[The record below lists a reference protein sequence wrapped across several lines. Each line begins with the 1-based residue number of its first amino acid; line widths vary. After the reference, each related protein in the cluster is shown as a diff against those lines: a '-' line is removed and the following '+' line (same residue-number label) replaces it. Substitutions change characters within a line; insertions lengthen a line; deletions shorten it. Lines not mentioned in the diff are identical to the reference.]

1 MELLGMRSYTGFI
14 MRRLFVVLL
23 YILGVVVVRAQDIT
37 IPVDLVIAR
46 EPKPSLKD
54 VVLATPVTL
63 DKLTVGS
70 VHPVFGTCD
79 NGNYYLA
86 FQLGYDLGDWNTQQ
100 NWAVDLSISLL
111 DNNAAVLWTKSL
123 GVKMSDQ
130 TFVSTVFHDVT
141 VPCSSNYTIRI
152 DANTVSGT
160 PPPSNIFLKVLGYK
174 YLVETFTP
182 TTTFSVESVANGQ
195 RDVIQWNRSPVGV
208 IAYDVEWVYIGK
220 YEGFSG
226 TPQNAFKFKEPV
238 RVTVPAIYSYTR
250 SRYYPDGN
258 VWYRVRAVG
267 YNPSYPEHRI
277 PGDWFYAASPIAI
290 TNHQSAVNW
299 QHQTI
304 FAEEGKSKKIMTY
317 FDGSL
322 RQRQQQTNLSTSGD
336 TTIVGESM
344 YDYEGRK
351 AIDVLPV
358 PTSSTSLQYKPG
370 VNAFLY
376 TNTTVNTNTSAKR
389 KKFHYDN
396 DVLTNSTVST
406 ADGAGKYYSTA
417 NTLPGFRADYIPNAE
432 GYVYGQTEFLNDGTG
447 RVKRQAGVGKDFRM
461 DATGTANHTNRYYYG
476 NAAPVELTRL
486 FGTNVGNANHY
497 KKNMQVEPNGQT
509 SVSYLDQE
517 GRVVATAL
525 AGVNPANVAPLASL
539 TSLPN
544 DKITVDLSTKNVRKD
559 GKNTI
564 IQKILNTVPN
574 TVYDFVYS
582 YSSLGSTIGT
592 FGCVSCTFNLKITVT
607 DPDGKLVTLPVIANN
622 TVADNSWYERK
633 GITAAQCN
641 NPSTDNISFS
651 LTFTQAGDYTVTKTL
666 TVNDLTFEEAK
677 TVVLQNTS
685 VQEKIQQLQN
695 SYVVDQSNCSICTEP
710 VACLP
715 EVEAEIEE
723 AMKEIASL
731 DCENIYTT
739 IVRDLQASG
748 VNVTDENI
756 RAHAKYCQY
765 ELCLRDKESEIFE
778 KRLARVTTWT
788 EAVQKKYNLPLSD
801 VNASEPADP
810 FFSNAL
816 LGYNYRSSMQSKLNK
831 VYVATIV
838 FDANG
843 DKIPDGTRPF
853 FGTILQVTDPANTS
867 FYINANGNIDA
878 VNGYHILYY
887 DLMSRKSSMTASVY
901 QAELD
906 RQRWQIFKSFYLEAK
921 RKTKLEITEYVNCPS
936 VKTDL
941 ERTDKLPSTESDI
954 KAWGEANGVTDG
966 VGVTGPVSDDEI
978 NTIITNIQFNC
989 GQVISD
995 TEKASIANSLRLYF
1009 NSNPRNF
1016 LRLIL
1021 KNDLA
1026 TNQNLIAIKNILSPK
1041 GCGLDSL
1048 AQDDFMACAE
1058 AITVSFTDNVYSVT
1072 DKVPSA
1078 GGGDPNCSGDG
1089 CQTCRTGSESEM
1101 TEEEMLQEF
1110 QTNQNSVVTS
1120 SVKPSESEY
1129 KALWDLYYSLN
1140 GPQWRSEDRVG
1151 WSTADP
1157 NVVQDVTGWSGVTTN
1172 ADGHVI
1178 GFDLQFK
1185 DGVTGTIPHSI
1196 GNLSYLEILFIQYG
1210 LTGTIPSEVGNLIKL
1225 KQLTLSYNTSLTG
1238 SIPYS
1243 LGGLYNLTHCSL
1255 HSNNL
1260 TGSIPDVFGNISSL
1274 VWLRLQNNQLTGT
1287 IPLSLGRLQNLT
1299 SLDLSYNNLTG
1310 NIPIEIG
1317 DLACHQASI
1326 VLNNNALYGI
1336 VPYKLRNT
1344 NNLRLQ
1350 SNRFTYVDLEYVIE
1364 NWKGIKPPFYSPQA
1378 LVDVA
1383 RTVTVSKT
1391 QSLTLSTFIDRTV
1404 ASPACTY
1411 QWFKNGTAINT
1422 ESTTGH
1428 TITINNVS
1436 DADAGDYY
1444 YVIKLLGSELTLRSN
1459 IIKVVP
1465 VIGNIRTITVC
1476 KQYDSANVTLQKLS
1490 FNPDWQLVI
1499 NKCLADAAAEN
1510 ALLFDYTKNKI
1521 IDEEASLLYSQR
1533 FKCLDLNETF
1543 TYAYIPKEYHYTLYY
1558 YDQAG
1563 NLVQTVP
1570 PEGVNL
1576 QNPGAHRYVTRYQY
1590 NSLNQSIWQKTP
1602 DAGESRFWYN
1612 EKGQV
1617 RLSQN
1622 AQQIKDNNYSYTK
1635 YDKQGRVVEVGE
1647 MNTTASLISLL
1658 TQLED
1663 AAFPSGTV
1671 YTLSDITNTYYDL
1684 PNAAIQATF
1693 TQQFLRNR
1701 VSWVEVRDKV
1711 ANDVIATYY
1720 SYDIHG
1726 NVKSLLQQVPG
1737 LASKRVDYVYD
1748 LVSGNVNYVMYQ
1760 YGQPDQLI
1768 HRYRYDA
1775 DNRIR
1780 EVATSTDGYWWN
1792 QEATYKYYLHGPLA
1806 RVEMGHYRVQGLDYY
1821 YTLQGWIKGV
1831 NMPYAADPG
1840 NDGYTG
1846 ANLRVGRD
1854 VFAYTL
1860 GYFEGDYKPRNTTR
1874 TLADT
1879 RDQLWARY
1887 KTLMGSTNTGLYN
1900 GNISWMITDL
1910 KKIGQQKA
1918 ARVKGMQA
1926 MLYKYDQLHRI
1937 SQSRS
1942 LTGYTTA
1949 GFTART
1955 TTPAAYDEDFTYDA
1969 NGNILTLKRRNDA
1982 AVLADDFVYTY
1993 YTNTNKLRYHIPF
2006 TRDTVYSGAIE
2017 NNNKVYRNI
2026 TVKGTAY
2033 APAGKDAVIKATD
2046 NIDIDEGFDIQ
2057 DNATF
2062 HAYVLPEDEGAYN
2075 YDAIGNLIWDQGKG
2089 VKISWTPYGKVRQV
2103 TKGNG
2108 AVITFRY
2115 DGTGNR
2121 IEKKMT
2127 RPDKTTVVTRYVRD
2141 ASGNVMATYSGQ
2153 ILKEQPIYG
2162 SSRLG
2167 QYKGG
2172 NYTAQ
2177 QTLGNRNFEL
2187 SNHLGN
2193 VLSTIT
2199 DNIGMAT
2206 DSTWATVSTTSDYYA
2221 FGSSMPGREF
2231 SASSLSASNYA
2242 LTLSGTAHSKHDATK
2257 VLSDITNTFT
2267 VECWVNPTT
2276 THQVDAQT
2284 TTGTTGIAGQR
2295 YAIYPTAVGT
2305 TTSGEAGM
2313 GISVGTNGVSVYE
2326 HSQSFMPPVLVWSGT
2341 ISGWTHIAV
2350 VYTNGVP
2357 TLYVNGAVVKTGVK
2371 SAKTKVYPSCAFMGG
2386 FYGSMPGAIDEVRIW
2401 NAARTASE
2409 LQTNYAKTVPA
2420 NTPNL
2425 AGYWPFNEGNNAL
2438 VHDIS
2443 QHGLDQVLINR
2454 STWSVANTG
2463 APVTKGGPAV
2473 ISDED
2478 AHYPLNADG
2487 KDVSGNNR
2495 NGTVNGAVPTA
2506 DKYNNENKALQFDGV
2521 DDHVLLANTKD
2532 GLAYIQNTG
2541 VFTISAFVKISDLNA
2556 RCAIAASTNSSTG
2569 KGFFFMYENYDET
2582 AGIHQLRF
2590 AMMKGVSGQYSV
2602 AKGAK
2607 YTINDNEWHHV
2618 AVVGD
2623 GQTIKFYVDGVQD
2636 GPATT
2641 ITQFSTGTSSE
2652 DAVIGGLPNVSSTA
2666 VAQSMKGAIDE
2677 VYIYKK
2683 ALTQNEVVS
2692 LVNGVNG
2699 NNHNDEL
2706 MYLAGY
2712 PYGFNGQEEDR
2723 LLMEDL
2729 YYAEYWEYDS
2739 RIGRRWNID
2748 PVVKPWES
2756 PYSVL
2761 FNSPILHAD
2770 PSGLNGEP
2778 QTHKVKDGD
2787 TYSKIAKQYNV
2798 TVDQLRAWN
2807 EYEDT
2812 KIPIGAELIV
2822 SDPYVN
2828 KSEKLEPRE
2837 LLPGLKTTNL
2847 VNTTFTCHPKEVDYE
2862 TLGIVQGTLV
2872 STGVSFTAA
2881 GPYQDLITAVTGKDV
2896 FTGEEVSGFRRY
2908 TGVVPFVSEARALKY
2923 SLKALKTLAVLGK
2936 CDKYAKSFMKKTGTL
2951 MKAAGAKV
2959 THKRI
2964 KIGENKGLIGTATEN
2979 YGNNGWHEFV
2989 EVEYNGQT
2997 YIYDNMNSDGILKSD
3012 YIEKIG
3018 GYVDGKV
3025 FSGEELLKDYT
3036 NVVK

>member
-1 MELLGMRSYTGFI
+1 MI
-14 MRRLFVVLL
+14 LF
-23 YILGVVVVRAQDIT
+23 YILSFIAVKAQEVT
-37 IPVDLVIAR
+37 IPADLVIAR

-70 VHPVFGTCD
+70 IYPVFGTCD
-79 NGNYYLA
+79 NSNYYLA

-100 NWAVDLSISLL
+100 NWTVDLTISLL
-111 DNNAAVLWTKSL
+111 DNNAAVLWTKPL

-130 TFVSTVFHDVT
+130 TFVSTVFHDVP
-141 VPCSSNYTIRI
+141 VACSSNYTIRI
-152 DANTVSGT
+152 DAKTVGGT

-182 TTTFSVESVANGQ
+182 TTTFSVESVANGE

-277 PGDWFYAASPIAI
+277 PGDWFYAAAPVAI

-358 PTSSTSLQYKPG
+358 PTGSTSLQYKPG

-406 ADGAGKYYSTA
+406 TDGAGKYYSTA

-432 GYVYGQTEFLNDGTG
+432 GYVYSQTEYLNDGTG

-486 FGTNVGNANHY
+486 FGSNVGNATHY

-544 DKITVDLSTKNVRKD
+544 DKITVDLSTKNVKKD

-564 IQKILNTVPN
+564 TQKILNTVPN

-582 YSSLGSTIGT
+582 YSSLASTIGS

-622 TVADNSWYERK
+622 TVTDNSWYERK

-641 NPSTDNISFS
+641 NPSADNISFS
-651 LTFTQAGDYTVTKTL
+651 LTFAQAGDYTVTKTL
-666 TVNDLTFEEAK
+666 TANDLTFEEAK

-695 SYVVDQSNCSICTEP
+695 SYVVDQSNCVICTQP
-710 VACLP
+710 ACSP
-715 EVEAEIEE
+715 EIEAEIEE
-723 AMKEIASL
+723 AIREIASL

-739 IVRDLQASG
+739 IVRDLQVSG

-788 EAVQKKYNLPLSD
+788 EAVQKGYSGTLSN
-801 VNASEPADP
+801 VNTYISGKSDP
-810 FFSNAL
+810 FFAGGS
-816 LGYNYRSSMQSKLNK
+816 LGYTYRGQMQSALDQITVLQYDSDGNGTLDASFTGDILSITDPSNVNYRITGKGQRSS
-831 VYVATIV
+831 
-838 FDANG
+838 D
-843 DKIPDGTRPF
+843 
-853 FGTILQVTDPANTS
+853 
-867 FYINANGNIDA
+867 
-878 VNGYHILYY
+878 GYHFLYY
-887 DLMSRKSSMTASVY
+887 DLMDRKNKGLITDAAY
-901 QAELD
+901 QQELD
-906 RQRWQIFKSFYLEAK
+906 KQRWVLFKMLYQERK
-921 RKTKLEITEYVNCPS
+921 RKLKLGIPEYANCAVAKS
-936 VKTDL
+936 EL
-941 ERTDKLPSTESDI
+941 ERTDGLPNTKSTI
-954 KAWGEANGVTDG
+954 YTWGRNNGVVADEGITG
-966 VGVTGPVSDDEI
+966 VNGYVRSEEI
-978 NTIITNIQFNC
+978 DVIFDNIRFKC
-989 GQVISD
+989 GQSFTDEEIQ
-995 TEKASIANSLRLYF
+995 TIKYNLTNYF
-1009 NSNPRNF
+1009 NRNVDNF
-1016 LRLIL
+1016 LRLIY
-1021 KNDLA
+1021 KSDLGSDSYL
-1026 TNQNLIAIKNILSPK
+1026 TAIQNILSPK
-1041 GCGLDSL
+1041 GCGLEYI
-1048 AQDDFMACAE
+1048 AVDDPFVCLE
-1058 AITVSFTDNVYSVT
+1058 YKF
-1072 DKVPSA
+1072 VPSCWPCV
-1078 GGGDPNCSGDG
+1078 GGGAVHRSSTDQEDP
-1089 CQTCRTGSESEM
+1089 
-1101 TEEEMLQEF
+1101 MLNP
-1110 QTNQNSVVTS
+1110 T
-1120 SVKPSESEY
+1120 
-1129 KALWDLYYSLN
+1129 W
-1140 GPQWRSEDRVG
+1140 
-1151 WSTADP
+1151 
-1157 NVVQDVTGWSGVTTN
+1157 
-1172 ADGHVI
+1172 
-1178 GFDLQFK
+1178 
-1185 DGVTGTIPHSI
+1185 
-1196 GNLSYLEILFIQYG
+1196 LSYCAKYDTLNFLEFNFAAG
-1210 LTGTIPSEVGNLIKL
+1210 F
-1225 KQLTLSYNTSLTG
+1225 NTA
-1238 SIPYS
+1238 
-1243 LGGLYNLTHCSL
+1243 
-1255 HSNNL
+1255 
-1260 TGSIPDVFGNISSL
+1260 VQ
-1274 VWLRLQNNQLTGT
+1274 R
-1287 IPLSLGRLQNLT
+1287 
-1299 SLDLSYNNLTG
+1299 
-1310 NIPIEIG
+1310 
-1317 DLACHQASI
+1317 
-1326 VLNNNALYGI
+1326 
-1336 VPYKLRNT
+1336 
-1344 NNLRLQ
+1344 
-1350 SNRFTYVDLEYVIE
+1350 
-1364 NWKGIKPPFYSPQA
+1364 
-1378 LVDVA
+1378 
-1383 RTVTVSKT
+1383 
-1391 QSLTLSTFIDRTV
+1391 
-1404 ASPACTY
+1404 
-1411 QWFKNGTAINT
+1411 
-1422 ESTTGH
+1422 
-1428 TITINNVS
+1428 
-1436 DADAGDYY
+1436 
-1444 YVIKLLGSELTLRSN
+1444 
-1459 IIKVVP
+1459 
-1465 VIGNIRTITVC
+1465 
-1476 KQYDSANVTLQKLS
+1476 
-1490 FNPDWQLVI
+1490 
-1499 NKCLADAAAEN
+1499 CLADAAAEN
-1510 ALLFDYTKNKI
+1510 ALLVEYAKNKI
-1521 IDEEASLLYSQR
+1521 IDEEATLLYSQR
-1533 FKCLDLNETF
+1533 FKCLDLSETF

-1576 QNPGAHRYVTRYQY
+1576 QNPSAHRYVTRYQY

-1684 PNAAIQATF
+1684 PNTAIQSTF

-1748 LVSGNVNYVMYQ
+1748 LVSGNVNYVLYQ

-1792 QEATYKYYLHGPLA
+1792 QEASYKYYLHGPLA
-1806 RVEMGHYRVQGLDYY
+1806 RVELGHYRVQGLDYY

-1846 ANLRVGRD
+1846 PNLRVGRD

-1860 GYFEGDYKPRNTTR
+1860 GYFENDYKTRNATR

-1879 RDQLWARY
+1879 RDQLWTRY

-1949 GFTART
+1949 GFSART

-1982 AVLADDFVYTY
+1982 AVLVDDFVYTY
-1993 YTNTNKLRYHIPF
+1993 YSNTNKLRYHIPF

-2033 APAGKDAVIKATD
+2033 APAGKDALIKATD

-2242 LTLSGTAHSKHDATK
+2242 LTLSGAAHSKHDATK

-2267 VECWVNPTT
+2267 VECWVNPTA
-2276 THQVDAQT
+2276 THQVDTQN
-2284 TTGTTGIAGQR
+2284 TTGTTGTTGQR

-2326 HSQSFMPPVLVWSGT
+2326 QSQSFMPPVLVWSGT

-2350 VYTNGVP
+2350 VYTNGLP
-2357 TLYVNGAVVKTGVK
+2357 TLYVNGALVKTGVK

-2401 NAARTASE
+2401 NTARTASE

-2463 APVTKGGPAV
+2463 APVTKGGPAI

-2495 NGTVNGAVPTA
+2495 NGTVNGAVPTS

-2541 VFTISAFVKISDLNA
+2541 VFTISAFIKITDLNA

-2582 AGIHQLRF
+2582 SGIHQLRF

-2641 ITQFSTGTSSE
+2641 ITQFSTGTSTE
-2652 DAVIGGLPNVSSTA
+2652 DAVIGGLPNVSTTA

-2683 ALTQNEVVS
+2683 ALSTEEIVSHTNWNNGSSLSADIGYKIRYMYGYNDKERDENEEF
-2692 LVNGVNG
+2692 GG
-2699 NNHNDEL
+2699 MHYD
-2706 MYLAGY
+2706 
-2712 PYGFNGQEEDR
+2712 YGFRIYNPTLGRFLSVDPMAR
-2723 LLMEDL
+2723 HFPWNSV
-2729 YYAEYWEYDS
+2729 YAYAEND
-2739 RIGRRWNID
+2739 
-2748 PVVKPWES
+2748 
-2756 PYSVL
+2756 
-2761 FNSPILHAD
+2761 PILCID
-2770 PSGLNGEP
+2770 LDGLE
-2778 QTHKVKDGD
+2778 KVK
-2787 TYSKIAKQYNV
+2787 K
-2798 TVDQLRAWN
+2798 
-2807 EYEDT
+2807 
-2812 KIPIGAELIV
+2812 
-2822 SDPYVN
+2822 
-2828 KSEKLEPRE
+2828 
-2837 LLPGLKTTNL
+2837 
-2847 VNTTFTCHPKEVDYE
+2847 
-2862 TLGIVQGTLV
+2862 
-2872 STGVSFTAA
+2872 
-2881 GPYQDLITAVTGKDV
+2881 
-2896 FTGEEVSGFRRY
+2896 
-2908 TGVVPFVSEARALKY
+2908 TGVVTSALKGAVDGAKAFSSDVKSVFTKETYEKVKSEASDMVAAYTGAPGGTKRTVAFWTRFGVNTGNTIASTINRPVNFVMTLPARSANENSY
-2923 SLKALKTLAVLGK
+2923 QIGYAGGYYGSWFLASEFAGNVFRPVTIRSGFSLMENKIIDDMADFYKSDEFKTLRKAHNEGTTVTVNFRGIEVQYQH
-2936 CDKYAKSFMKKTGTL
+2936 DFTYAEAFNNERIGWTMGPKAFKTEVELKKTL
-2951 MKAAGAKV
+2951 LHERYRNVFDPKAAVSQEAATAATNNTSSFADKAAKY
-2959 THKRI
+2959 
-2964 KIGENKGLIGTATEN
+2964 IGE
-2979 YGNNGWHEFV
+2979 
-2989 EVEYNGQT
+2989 
-2997 YIYDNMNSDGILKSD
+2997 
-3012 YIEKIG
+3012 
-3018 GYVDGKV
+3018 
-3025 FSGEELLKDYT
+3025 
-3036 NVVK
+3036 